1 MLIGIFVEEMVQNGQ
16 LPQNNWKGEYLN
28 KIRNGIKSL
37 PELKKH
43 YAFLKEVDSIALQKS
58 VENLS

>member
-1 MLIGIFVEEMVQNGQ
+1 MIGKVSI
-16 LPQNNWKGEYLN
+16 LN
-28 KIRNGIKSL
+28 KYETIKAL